1 LDLRNHSKLWVA
13 AAVFLTAVLVLAC
26 AFLPRGLALTAVSDI
41 VCALLMFS
49 ALLAFALNGI
59 ASRGRFRVFWMLQA
73 AGWGLWLA
81 DQVVWI
87 VWDLILQKKMPA
99 MSAADI
105 LLLLAGVPMLAGFLL
120 RPHLRPSE
128 STARLGIL
136 DFLLLL
142 LWWLYVYVFFIIC
155 WQYVSPN
162 TAAYNQ
168 NWDLL
173 SLASS
178 LVLISVLAVFW
189 RTSSGPWRA
198 FYASF
203 CAVAVFNGIAFY
215 VLNQALEKDVYFT
228 GSWYD
233 IPYTASFAAF
243 TAVALHGR
251 GLSPTDET
259 RGDESYGSW
268 MATLAMVAVL
278 SLPVM
283 ALSALLAR
291 DASPVVERF
300 RIIATLATMLVMAL
314 LIFVKHHRLHQ
325 ELRRANTVLEEA
337 SLTDPLTGIR
347 NRRYFSAS
355 IESDISQTLRSYA
368 DSNDPRTRDL
378 VFYLI
383 DADNFKEINDRFG
396 HDAGDRVLV
405 EMSRRISSCVRLSD
419 VLVRWGGEEFLIV
432 SRYTD
437 RRDATILA
445 ARVLAAVADTPFVL
459 HQPEES
465 IHRTC
470 SIGWAA
476 FPWLPHDPEAI
487 DYEEVLSLADQG
499 LRQAKQSGKN
509 RAVGMVPA
517 NRGSATSA
525 TLDTLRSN
533 QLPVDVLAVAGP
545 SHHP

>member
-1 LDLRNHSKLWVA
+1 MGT
-13 AAVFLTAVLVLAC
+13 AVLLTAVLTLAC
-26 AFLPRGLALTAVSDI
+26 AVLPRGLALVAVSDT

-49 ALLAFALNGI
+49 ALLAFALNGV
-59 ASRGRFRVFWMLQA
+59 ASKGRFRVFWMLQA
-73 AGWGLWLA
+73 AGWGLWLG

-87 VWDLILQKKMPA
+87 VWDLGLQKKMPP
-99 MSAADI
+99 MSAADV
-105 LLLLAGVPMLAGFLL
+105 LLLLAGVPMLAGLLL

-142 LWWLYVYVFFIIC
+142 LWWLYLYVFFIIC
-155 WQYVSPN
+155 WQYISPN
-162 TAAYNQ
+162 TAAYDR

-173 SLASS
+173 STASS
-178 LVLISVLAVFW
+178 IVLTSVLAVFW
-189 RTSSGPWRA
+189 RTSSGAWRA
-198 FYASF
+198 FYARF
-203 CAVAVFNGIAFY
+203 FAVAVFNGVAFY
-215 VLNQALEKDVYFT
+215 VLNQAIEKDRYFT

-233 IPYTASFAAF
+233 VPYTASFAAF
-243 TAVALHGR
+243 TAVALSGR

-259 RGDESYGSW
+259 RGDEAYGSW

-283 ALSALLAR
+283 ALSALLGR

-300 RIIATLATMLVMAL
+300 RIIATLATMFVMAL
-314 LIFVKHHRLHQ
+314 LIFLKHHRFNQ
-325 ELRRANTVLEEA
+325 ELKRANTVLEEA

-355 IESDISQTLRSYA
+355 IAADISQTLRSYA
-368 DSNDPRTRDL
+368 DSHDPRTRDL

-405 EMSRRISSCVRLSD
+405 EMSRRISLCVRLSD

-459 HQPEES
+459 YQPDET
-465 IHRTC
+465 IYRTC

-476 FPWLPHDPEAI
+476 FPWLPKDPEAI
-487 DYEEVLSLADQG
+487 DYDEVLSLADQG
-499 LRQAKQSGKN
+499 LRQAKRSGKN

-517 NRGSATSA
+517 ARTTPNSATP
-525 TLDTLRSN
+525 DTPRSN
-533 QLPVDVLAVAGP
+533 QLPADALAVAGP
-545 SHHP
+545 SPQSTK